1 MTKFTYKSHQ
11 VHFSSM
17 NGQTRKQENIVNITN
32 GKGTKTVKITQ
43 NGKTRKVTRTL
54 TEDNM
59 NCIKNHK
66 FIPGLF
72 SDCLADV
79 NVRLSAS
86 NTRRATKKKGKAK
99 K

>member
-17 NGQTRKQENIVNITN
+17 NGQTRKQENIVNISK

-43 NGKTRKVTRTL
+43 NGKTRKATRTL

-59 NCIKNHK
+59 RCIENHQ

-72 SDCLADV
+72 SDCLTDV
-79 NVRLSAS
+79 NVRLSKS
-86 NTRRATKKKGKAK
+86 NTRRSSKKKGATKK
-99 K
+99 